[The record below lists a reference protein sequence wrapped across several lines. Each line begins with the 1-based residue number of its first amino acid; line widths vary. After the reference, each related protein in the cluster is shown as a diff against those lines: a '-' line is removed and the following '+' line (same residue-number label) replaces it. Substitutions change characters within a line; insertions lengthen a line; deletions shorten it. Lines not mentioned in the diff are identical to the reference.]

1 MRARNRASRGFT
13 MVEVMVTVAI
23 VGILASLAAIGMD
36 RYKPRANLSSTAA
49 QLHALLRGA
58 RQNALATGRDTVV
71 MFFPQFANP
80 LGGTGR
86 IVIYEDGAGTFFSG
100 AATPNFG
107 SYDPA
112 KAPAGERADVLEMLD
127 LPRGIT
133 VGVGGMAVPA
143 LSPPYDRIT
152 PGACTFCGTLAH
164 GRGAVVFSS
173 RGKAWFFSANGSPAS
188 VAGGSV
194 ALTGYP
200 TISGYRLLVISS
212 GGGGIRA
219 YQRG

>member
-1 MRARNRASRGFT
+1 MRARNRAGRGFT
-13 MVEVMVTVAI
+13 MVEVVVTVAI
-23 VGILASLAAIGMD
+23 VGILASLAAIGME

-71 MFFPQFANP
+71 MFFPQFDNP

-86 IVIYEDGAGTFFSG
+86 IVIYEDGAGTFFSDSG
-100 AATPNFG
+100 TPNFA

-133 VGVGGMAVPA
+133 VGVGGLPVPT
-143 LSPPYDRIT
+143 LSAPYDRIT

-164 GRGAVVFSS
+164 GRGAIVFSA
-173 RGKAWFFSANGSPAS
+173 RGRAWFFSANGSPTS

-194 ALTGYP
+194 ALTGHP
-200 TISGYRLLVISS
+200 VIDGYRLLVISA
-212 GGGGIRA
+212 GAGGIRA
-219 YQRG
+219 YHRG